1 MRILAAYTLQ
11 ECPETS
17 PGVGRLGCPRQS
29 VLIAHQRVDMKL
41 SLLRHSVPALAC
53 LLLMAHCGQAR
64 AAESANITSVQ
75 VAPDLKQ
82 VSIKCDGPVGK
93 HSAFVIQK
101 PYRLV
106 LDLDSTGLGK
116 IPPKINVGRNPLNEI
131 RLGYA
136 NSRARV
142 VMDFGD
148 HPVPSFKV
156 DKQGNGILVS
166 LGATS
171 GAWQPRPAAKPAAQ
185 VQRNPV
191 QPKAVVP
198 APVAQKADS
207 SKLSVKSAGVTEDLI
222 FVELASKKDPKLT
235 YRVVIDVDVEELQ
248 VRQATVSDAL
258 GNVKRFD
265 LASSKSGNETDM
277 PSIKPTVGPRRTAG
291 PTAAPSG
298 DHAKFKWGVHAG
310 ENRQVKPQAAKLNA
324 GPPIRVERFEPQRLQ
339 HTVAAEE
346 G

>member
-1 MRILAAYTLQ
+1 MNI
-11 ECPETS
+11 P
-17 PGVGRLGCPRQS
+17 
-29 VLIAHQRVDMKL
+29 L
-41 SLLRHSVPALAC
+41 SRYSAPLLAC
-53 LLLMAHCGQAR
+53 CLLMANCGLAW
-64 AAESANITSVQ
+64 AAESANITAVQ

-82 VSIKCDGPVGK
+82 ISIKCDGPVAK

-106 LDLDSTGLGK
+106 LDMESTGLGK
-116 IPPKINVGRNPLNEI
+116 IPPKINVGGNPLNEI
-131 RLGYA
+131 RVGYA

-148 HPVPSFKV
+148 NPVPSFKV
-156 DKQGNGILVS
+156 DKQSNGILVS
-166 LGATS
+166 LGVKA

-185 VQRNPV
+185 LQKNPTP
-191 QPKAVVP
+191 PKAVAP
-198 APVAQKADS
+198 APAIQKADT
-207 SKLSVKSAGVTEDLI
+207 SKISVKTAGVTDDLI

-235 YRVVIDVDVEELQ
+235 YRVVIDVDVEALQ
-248 VRQATVSDAL
+248 VRQATVSDGQGRL
-258 GNVKRFD
+258 KSFD
-265 LASSKSGNETDM
+265 LASSKSNSESAV
-277 PSIKPTVGPRRTAG
+277 PSIKPSVGPRRTAG

-298 DHAKFKWGVHAG
+298 GHPKFKWGVHAG
-310 ENRQVKPQAAKLNA
+310 ENRQVKPQAAKPNA

>member
-1 MRILAAYTLQ
+1 
-11 ECPETS
+11 
-17 PGVGRLGCPRQS
+17 
-29 VLIAHQRVDMKL
+29 MKL
-41 SLLRHSVPALAC
+41 SLLRHAAPALAC
-53 LLLMAHCGQAR
+53 LLLLANYSPAR
-64 AAESANITSVQ
+64 AAESATITGVQ

-82 VSIKCDGPVGK
+82 ISIKCDGPVGR

-106 LDLDSTGLGK
+106 LDIESTGLGK
-116 IPPKINVGRNPLNEI
+116 IPPKIDVGRNPLNEI

-156 DKQGNGILVS
+156 DKQSGGIIVS
-166 LGATS
+166 LGVQA

-185 VQRNPV
+185 SQPSPV
-191 QPKAVVP
+191 QPKAVAP
-198 APVAQKADS
+198 APATLKTDT
-207 SKLSVKSAGVTEDLI
+207 SKISVKTAGVKDDLV

-235 YRVVIDVDVEELQ
+235 YRVVIDVDVEELH
-248 VRQATVSDAL
+248 VRQATISDAQGRL
-258 GNVKRFD
+258 GSFD
-265 LASSKSGNETDM
+265 LASSKSGTEGSS
-277 PSIKPTVGPRRTAG
+277 PSIKPSVGPRRTAG
-291 PTAAPSG
+291 PTAMPSA
-298 DHAKFKWGVHAG
+298 DHPKFKWGEQSG
-310 ENRQVKPQAAKLNA
+310 ENRQPQSAKLNA
-324 GPPIRVERFEPQRLQ
+324 GPPIRVERFEPQPIR